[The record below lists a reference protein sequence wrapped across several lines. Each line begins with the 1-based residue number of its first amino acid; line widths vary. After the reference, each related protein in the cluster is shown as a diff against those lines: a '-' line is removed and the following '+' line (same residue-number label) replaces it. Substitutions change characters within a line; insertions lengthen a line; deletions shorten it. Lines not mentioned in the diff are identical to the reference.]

1 MSMLSLSEPSMK
13 REKVD
18 SLPAEVGA
26 SISINQIQRKQNYP
40 EGTMVPG
47 GIGRETPQADH

>member
-40 EGTMVPG
+40 ECTMVPG